1 MPKKRSSA
9 AKRQSTQLES
19 FAEDLGRLL
28 GTAENKARGWLDQRK
43 AIVAQ
48 LAQLRDK
55 TDSLLR
61 ELTEGGAKMVAAVRL
76 ARGTQRRRPL
86 GAEKKTPQETWSP
99 VHGRPAQRAGGTH
112 ARLLG
117 EPQEGREEDLQ
128 EDEAWHAVSVANAST
143 FERTPK
149 STKRPAVRLA

>member
-9 AKRQSTQLES
+9 AKRQTTQLES

-48 LAQLRDK
+48 LSQLREK

-61 ELTEGGAKMVAAVRL
+61 ELTAGGAKMVAAVRL
-76 ARGTQRRRPL
+76 ARGTQRRRPPE
-86 GAEKKTPQETWSP
+86 AVKKTPKTR
-99 VHGRPAQRAGGTH
+99 GRRFTAAQREEQAERMRAYWAKRRKAAKKTSKKTRPGT
-112 ARLLG
+112 
-117 EPQEGREEDLQ
+117 P
-128 EDEAWHAVSVANAST
+128 
-143 FERTPK
+143 
-149 STKRPAVRLA
+149 

>member
-1 MPKKRSSA
+1 MPKKRTSA
-9 AKRQSTQLES
+9 AKHETTQLES

-76 ARGTQRRRPL
+76 ARGTQRRRPP
-86 GAEKKTPQETWSP
+86 GAGKKTPKKR
-99 VHGRPAQRAGGTH
+99 GRRFTAAQREEQAERMRAYWANRRKAAKKISKKTRPGT
-112 ARLLG
+112 
-117 EPQEGREEDLQ
+117 P
-128 EDEAWHAVSVANAST
+128 
-143 FERTPK
+143 
-149 STKRPAVRLA
+149 

>member
-1 MPKKRSSA
+1 MFTCGSDGVVQQLSA
-9 AKRQSTQLES
+9 KPQLES

-76 ARGTQRRRPL
+76 ARGTQRRRPP
-86 GAEKKTPQETWSP
+86 GTVKKTPKKRGHRFTA
-99 VHGRPAQRAGGTH
+99 AQRKEQAERMR
-112 ARLLG
+112 AY
-117 EPQEGREEDLQ
+117 
-128 EDEAWHAVSVANAST
+128 WANRRKAAKL
-143 FERTPK
+143 TPK
-149 STKRPAVRLA
+149 KTRLGTS

>member
-9 AKRQSTQLES
+9 AKRQTTQLES

-43 AIVAQ
+43 AIVTQ
-48 LAQLRDK
+48 LAQLRNK

-76 ARGTQRRRPL
+76 ARGTQRRRPP
-86 GAEKKTPQETWSP
+86 GAGKKTPKKR
-99 VHGRPAQRAGGTH
+99 GRRFTAAQREEQAERMRAYWANRRKAAKKTSKKTRLGT
-112 ARLLG
+112 
-117 EPQEGREEDLQ
+117 P
-128 EDEAWHAVSVANAST
+128 
-143 FERTPK
+143 
-149 STKRPAVRLA
+149 

>member
-9 AKRQSTQLES
+9 AKRPATQLES

-48 LAQLRDK
+48 LSQLREK

-61 ELTEGGAKMVAAVRL
+61 ELTESGANMVVAVGL
-76 ARGTQRRRPL
+76 ARGKRRGRPS
-86 GAEKKTPQETWSP
+86 GSGKKTAKKR
-99 VHGRPAQRAGGTH
+99 GRTFTAAQRKEQGERMKAYWAKRRKAAKKKTKGGEV
-112 ARLLG
+112 G
-117 EPQEGREEDLQ
+117 NG
-128 EDEAWHAVSVANAST
+128 
-143 FERTPK
+143 
-149 STKRPAVRLA
+149 

>member
-9 AKRQSTQLES
+9 AKRQTTQLES

-43 AIVAQ
+43 AIVTQ
-48 LAQLRDK
+48 LAQLRNK

-76 ARGTQRRRPL
+76 ARGTRRGRPPGAGMKTPKKRGRRFTAAQRKEQAERMRAYWANRRK
-86 GAEKKTPQETWSP
+86 AAKKISKKT
-99 VHGRPAQRAGGTH
+99 RPGT
-112 ARLLG
+112 
-117 EPQEGREEDLQ
+117 P
-128 EDEAWHAVSVANAST
+128 
-143 FERTPK
+143 
-149 STKRPAVRLA
+149 